1 MKLKT
6 IPVGRPIANTQ
17 IYILDPHRNPVPVG
31 IPGELYVGGTSVG
44 RGYLNRPE
52 LTQAKFIPHP
62 FSSHTGDR
70 LYKTGDLARYLP
82 DGNIEFLGR
91 IDTQVK
97 IRGIRIELGEV
108 EAALNTHPQ
117 IQQAVVLVSE
127 DTSGDKRLVAYIVG
141 EVRSDQL
148 QEFLRQTLP
157 AYMLPSAFI
166 GIDSIP
172 LTPNGKIDHKALNA
186 LKGSDILA
194 SLEYV
199 APQTPTQEKL
209 VQIWSE
215 LLEREKI
222 GIHDDFFELGGH
234 SLLATQLVSR
244 VRANFGVDLPLR
256 SLFEQSTICQLGE
269 CLEVR
274 QSFLLQNSSIDVMS
288 LDEREEGMI

>member
-1 MKLKT
+1 MKQMKLKT

-17 IYILDPHRNPVPVG
+17 IYIFDQRRNPVPIG

-62 FSSHTGDR
+62 FSSHAGDR
-70 LYKTGDLARYLP
+70 LYRTGDLARYLP

-108 EAALNTHPQ
+108 EATLNTHPQ
-117 IQQAVVLVSE
+117 IQQAIVLVRE
-127 DTSGDKRLVAYIVG
+127 DPFGDKCLVAYIVG
-141 EVRSDQL
+141 EVRSADQL
-148 QEFLRQTLP
+148 QEFLRQMLP

-186 LKGSDILA
+186 LKGSEILP

-199 APQTPTQEKL
+199 APQTSTQEKL

-215 LLEREKI
+215 LLGKEQV
-222 GIHDDFFELGGH
+222 GIYNNFFELGGH
-234 SLLATQLVSR
+234 SLLATQSISR
-244 VRANFGVDLPLR
+244 IQLAEFIEAKQ
-256 SLFEQSTICQLGE
+256 SLFQ
-269 CLEVR
+269 
-274 QSFLLQNSSIDVMS
+274 QNSSINATLLED
-288 LDEREEGMI
+288 REEGTI